1 MNQISTEKKKQIETI
16 GLYFEKELDL
26 TPLTARILGLLIVAS
41 SDGLSFDQIT
51 EVSCASKSS
60 VSTSVNLLLQLKA
73 IEYFTKPND
82 RKRYFRASSNHLY
95 LMLID
100 ELDEVNK
107 GINIID
113 TIIDYNKEKKVERYQ
128 QIRLIFREYLSKHQ
142 KNIQETLDKISAI
155 KNN

>member
-26 TPLTARILGLLIVAS
+26 TPLTARIFGLLVVSS

-73 IEYFTKPND
+73 VEYFTKPND
-82 RKRYFRASSNHLY
+82 RKRYFRISHNHLY

-100 ELDEVNK
+100 ELNEVNK
-107 GINIID
+107 GIDIIN
-113 TIIDYNKEKKVERYQ
+113 TIIDYNKEKKAEKYQ
-128 QIRLIFREYLSKHQ
+128 QVRLIFREYLLNNQ
-142 KNIQETLDKISAI
+142 KNIQQTLDKISHI
-155 KNN
+155 QNN